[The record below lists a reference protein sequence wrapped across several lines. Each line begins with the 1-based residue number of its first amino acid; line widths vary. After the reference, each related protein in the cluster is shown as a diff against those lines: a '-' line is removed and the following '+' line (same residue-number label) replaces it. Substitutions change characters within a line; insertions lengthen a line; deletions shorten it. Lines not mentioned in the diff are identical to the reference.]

1 MYMVVKIFGLAH
13 VHHLIERSS
22 TVHWQQNLVVT
33 TVQFTYTYLFGVF
46 SAFLFVRTG
55 HLIAPMVKASSFFFF
70 FCAFFP
76 LCVEEC
82 VAAFFKLFCVRL

>member
-1 MYMVVKIFGLAH
+1 MYVFMVVKIFGLAH

-33 TVQFTYTYLFGVF
+33 TVQFTYTYLFGVY

-55 HLIAPMVKASSFFFF
+55 HLIAPMVNASSFFYL
-70 FCAFFP
+70 FFP
-76 LCVEEC
+76 LCVDVC
-82 VAAFFKLFCVRL
+82 VAVFFKLFCVM